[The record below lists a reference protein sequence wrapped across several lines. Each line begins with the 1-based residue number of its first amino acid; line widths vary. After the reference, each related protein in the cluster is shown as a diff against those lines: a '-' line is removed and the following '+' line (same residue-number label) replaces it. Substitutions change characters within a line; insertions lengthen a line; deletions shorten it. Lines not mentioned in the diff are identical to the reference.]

1 MTGNSIWHSHKRYFC
16 GASVWIVYTAAVAT
30 GFNGVLLAASP
41 TAPTDTQLEQAKQA
55 QATANQQVPK
65 DQPGEAHIKSRID
78 SGGKPKVGDSDQRED
93 QAGWK
98 PLLGKDLEG
107 WTMTDFFRPGKV
119 SRQGDII
126 IFEEGTPLTGITT
139 ERKDFP
145 TENFEIELQARRVTG
160 NDFLCG
166 LTFPVGKGFCTF
178 IAGGWGG
185 GLIGLSSVDGSDA
198 SENQTT
204 GFHEF
209 ENGKWYKFKV
219 SVDDQLVRGWID
231 GKEIFSQEREGRDF
245 STRIEVFACQPLG
258 LCAFQSKVEI
268 KDFRWRPLSSQ

>member
-1 MTGNSIWHSHKRYFC
+1 MNKDSTRLGRQRYSR
-16 GASVWIVYTAAVAT
+16 GYWLRIAYTAARFG
-30 GFNGVLLAASP
+30 GFTAVLAAVSHVGL
-41 TAPTDTQLEQAKQA
+41 ADTQQKQAKQA
-55 QATANQQVPK
+55 QTSA
-65 DQPGEAHIKSRID
+65 DRS
-78 SGGKPKVGDSDQRED
+78 
-93 QAGWK
+93 GWK
-98 PLLGKDLEG
+98 SLLGKDLEG
-107 WTMTDFFRPGKV
+107 WTMTDFYRPGKV
-119 SRQGDII
+119 SRQGDVLV
-126 IFEEGTPLTGITT
+126 FDEGTPLTGITT

-185 GLIGLSSVDGSDA
+185 GLVGLSSVDGADA

-209 ENGKWYKFKV
+209 ENGKWYQFKI

-231 GKEIFSQEREGRDF
+231 EKEVFSQEREGRKF

-268 KDFRWRPLSSQ
+268 KNFRWRPLPAQ

>member
-1 MTGNSIWHSHKRYFC
+1 MSKDSMRFGRQRYFC
-16 GASVWIVYTAAVAT
+16 NWLWIGYTAFRLDWFIVVWAVVSSVGYAE
-30 GFNGVLLAASP
+30 
-41 TAPTDTQLEQAKQA
+41 TQQEQTKKA
-55 QATANQQVPK
+55 QATA
-65 DQPGEAHIKSRID
+65 DRSSWKS
-78 SGGKPKVGDSDQRED
+78 
-93 QAGWK
+93 
-98 PLLGKDLEG
+98 LLGKDLEG
-107 WTMTDFFRPGKV
+107 WTPTDFYRPGKV
-119 SRQGDII
+119 SRQGEVLVFD
-126 IFEEGTPLTGITT
+126 EGTPLTGITT
-139 ERKDFP
+139 KLKDFP

-185 GLIGLSSVDGSDA
+185 GLVGLSSVDGADA

-204 GFHEF
+204 GFYEF
-209 ENGKWYKFKV
+209 ENGKWYQFKI

-231 GKEIFSQEREGRDF
+231 DKEVFSQEREGRKF

-268 KDFRWRPLSSQ
+268 KNFRWRPFPAQ